1 MKKIIDYLAR
11 KYQPGVPHPKEV
23 SGSKWRDV
31 SCFVLF
37 FNQEDKSTLLHIY
50 FSISLDPGRGQHPTD
65 SVSNGLSKKALCWA

>member
-11 KYQPGVPHPKEV
+11 KYQPEVPHPKEV

-50 FSISLDPGRGQHPTD
+50 FSISLDP
-65 SVSNGLSKKALCWA
+65 